1 MDKTKAAKNQK
12 LFGIAAVAFLSI
24 GIVHVGY
31 KALEISAHEE
41 WGMPWYFAIFSPGLV
56 YVFPLIVCI
65 VAYFFFSKELKKK
78 TKNNKDHLKMA
89 FIFYSNITVTALA
102 PCAPMTSACSISA
115 VFEGPEMK
123 QPYPKSSKAGCL

>member
-1 MDKTKAAKNQK
+1 MDSLIRDSVCSPATERVISVKIRIDDFPDGRALVCGANRFLIGCKIRIEH
-12 LFGIAAVAFLSI
+12 IAAVAFLSI

-78 TKNNKDHLKMA
+78 N
-89 FIFYSNITVTALA
+89 
-102 PCAPMTSACSISA
+102 
-115 VFEGPEMK
+115 EE
-123 QPYPKSSKAGCL
+123 

>member
-1 MDKTKAAKNQK
+1 MDKIKAAKNQK

-41 WGMPWYFAIFSPGLV
+41 WSMPWYFAIFSPGLV

-65 VAYFFFSKELKKK
+65 IAYFFFSKELKKRRRIIK
-78 TKNNKDHLKMA
+78 TIKNGLYY
-89 FIFYSNITVTALA
+89 FIPISPSPLSPRA
-102 PCAPMTSACSISA
+102 PR
-115 VFEGPEMK
+115 
-123 QPYPKSSKAGCL
+123 

>member
-1 MDKTKAAKNQK
+1 MEKTKAAKNQK
-12 LFGIAAVAFLSI
+12 LFGIATVAFLSI

-78 TKNNKDHLKMA
+78 D
-89 FIFYSNITVTALA
+89 
-102 PCAPMTSACSISA
+102 
-115 VFEGPEMK
+115 EE
-123 QPYPKSSKAGCL
+123 

>member
-12 LFGIAAVAFLSI
+12 LFGIAAIAFLSI

-41 WGMPWYFAIFSPGLV
+41 WSMPWYFAIFSPGLV

-78 TKNNKDHLKMA
+78 DQGPMMKKLFSQGYSKNAIADA
-89 FIFYSNITVTALA
+89 FGCLPETVTAR
-102 PCAPMTSACSISA
+102 I
-115 VFEGPEMK
+115 K
-123 QPYPKSSKAGCL
+123 KAEKDTNGT